1 MQIPIKRTVERLPGG
16 MMVAPLLAG
25 CIVATFAPD
34 LPKFFGSFTAALFSG
49 ALPILAVFYVCMGS
63 TIDVKMTGYIA
74 KKGGSLFAIKI
85 LLGVAVG
92 LIAGHFLGEHPID
105 QGFFAGLSALALVA
119 AINDTNGGLYMSLVS
134 RYGRA
139 EDAAAYS
146 IMSIESGPFLTM
158 VSLGVAG
165 LSAFPWQTLVGSVLP
180 LVCGMVLGTLDFELR
195 EFLGRAV
202 PVMIPFFAF
211 PLGGTLNLGS
221 VVTAGLLGLGLGLFV
236 VIVSGFFLILAD
248 RFTGGTGTAGLAAA
262 TSAGT
267 VVITAVVVP
276 FLTAWWAERFAK
288 SEGKA
293 E

>member
-63 TIDVKMTGYIA
+63 TIDVKTTGYIA

-92 LIAGHFLGEHPID
+92 LVAGHFLGEHPID
-105 QGFFAGLSALALVA
+105 QGFFAGLSTLALVA
-119 AINDTNGGLYMSLVS
+119 AINDTNGGLYMALVS

-139 EDAAAYS
+139 QDAAGNAAAV
-146 IMSIESGPFLTM
+146 P
-158 VSLGVAG
+158 
-165 LSAFPWQTLVGSVLP
+165 TLV
-180 LVCGMVLGTLDFELR
+180 
-195 EFLGRAV
+195 
-202 PVMIPFFAF
+202 
-211 PLGGTLNLGS
+211 
-221 VVTAGLLGLGLGLFV
+221 
-236 VIVSGFFLILAD
+236 
-248 RFTGGTGTAGLAAA
+248 AAA
-262 TSAGT
+262 NPAYADAAKPATVLITAS

-288 SEGKA
+288 SEGKG